1 MPLPTQ
7 DEIEHALEKESNNGI
22 LKLNKATITQEKND
36 ILQRLQLSRDELKKM
51 HEALKRYR
59 YISNIK
65 DVILGNYI
73 RWINITDPTDIKLT
87 NGAFAGDFRETD
99 DTIYIVCRTQF
110 NRFFNVDVNRCVIF
124 QKLNPHEETLLAVI
138 NYLEK

>member
-73 RWINITDPTDIKLT
+73 R
-87 NGAFAGDFRETD
+87 
-99 DTIYIVCRTQF
+99 
-110 NRFFNVDVNRCVIF
+110 
-124 QKLNPHEETLLAVI
+124 
-138 NYLEK
+138 